1 MESRCEAPG
10 RAFVFALG
18 LVALI
23 TPLAVHLFLPVIP
36 AVKVAL
42 ALSDAT
48 AQLNFSIALLAMAL
62 ATLAYGSLSDRHG
75 RRPMLL
81 SGLLLFLIG
90 SAISFMAQTATTLL
104 LGRVVQAVGAACG
117 MTLVRTI
124 ARDAYRPEHL
134 VRAIAY
140 LTMFYTLGPMVS
152 PLLGGVLIDTLG
164 WRSVFGFAFFA
175 GCAISAA
182 AYLAIPETR
191 PLASG
196 SSDDSI
202 LRSYLAL
209 LAEPRLVGYVLQSG
223 LNTASF
229 MTMASAAASLMK
241 ELLQRPSSEFG
252 LYFLLFPGG
261 FFCGTL
267 ISSRVGSRVS
277 NELMVLLGS
286 LLAMA
291 TIMLQGW
298 LFFWE
303 LVTPWTFFL
312 PGFVLTFS
320 QGIALPYAQVGAMAV
335 IPRLAGTAA
344 GIGVF
349 MQNFGGAVFAQL
361 YGLFADGTPLPMV
374 AILLCSG
381 SLCLVA
387 GTLPFVLRRGQR
399 G

>member
-1 MESRCEAPG
+1 MMLWSGMESRREAPG
-10 RAFVFALG
+10 RAFAFALG

-36 AVKVAL
+36 AAKVAL

-81 SGLLLFLIG
+81 SGLFLFLVG
-90 SAISFMAQTATTLL
+90 SAISFMAETAITLL

-124 ARDAYRPEHL
+124 ARDAYPPEHL

-164 WRSVFGFAFFA
+164 WRSVFGFAFLA

-191 PLASG
+191 PLASR

-202 LRSYLAL
+202 VRGYLAL
-209 LAEPRLVGYVLQSG
+209 LAEPQLLGYVLQSG

-252 LYFLLFPGG
+252 LYFFCFRPG
-261 FFCGTL
+261 
-267 ISSRVGSRVS
+267 SS
-277 NELMVLLGS
+277 
-286 LLAMA
+286 
-291 TIMLQGW
+291 
-298 LFFWE
+298 
-303 LVTPWTFFL
+303 
-312 PGFVLTFS
+312 
-320 QGIALPYAQVGAMAV
+320 
-335 IPRLAGTAA
+335 AA
-344 GIGVF
+344 
-349 MQNFGGAVFAQL
+349 
-361 YGLFADGTPLPMV
+361 
-374 AILLCSG
+374 
-381 SLCLVA
+381 
-387 GTLPFVLRRGQR
+387 R
-399 G
+399 